1 MYSSRAILASVV
13 VASALFLSGQ
23 AFAQAVPVPSTAATP
38 AASPAP
44 ALQGLWLTTA
54 FPSLTER
61 VGDDI
66 RLDLSLQN
74 KNVPPQRVDLAVTGL
89 PSGWSYEFDGS
100 GKPVTAAIVQPDSS
114 QSLSLKITPPKDVKT
129 GAYEFTVTGKTD
141 ATTLELPLK
150 LALAEAK
157 PATVTVTPK
166 LPALRGTPTSAFDF
180 DVDVKNDG
188 AEDQTFN
195 LLSQSPPGFEITFK
209 EQYGSQ
215 ELTSVPVK
223 AGETK
228 SLKVSVKLPQNIA
241 AGRYTVAVQ
250 AAGPQANG
258 QTTLLLD
265 VTGQPKVSLAGPEG
279 RLSGDATA
287 GKERTFKF
295 TVKNDGTA
303 PAKAVAVSASAPA
316 EWKAEADPKTIDEI
330 APGDEVPVN
339 ISVTPSDKA
348 IAGDYVM
355 NINASGDGA
364 SDSASFRV
372 TVLTSTMWGIAG
384 LLVIAAAVLVLAG
397 AVTRYGRR

>member
-1 MYSSRAILASVV
+1 
-13 VASALFLSGQ
+13 
-23 AFAQAVPVPSTAATP
+23 
-38 AASPAP
+38 
-44 ALQGLWLTTA
+44 
-54 FPSLTER
+54 
-61 VGDDI
+61 
-66 RLDLSLQN
+66 
-74 KNVPPQRVDLAVTGL
+74 
-89 PSGWSYEFDGS
+89 
-100 GKPVTAAIVQPDSS
+100 
-114 QSLSLKITPPKDVKT
+114 VKT